1 MARLGGVS
9 SETTLMVVPEKGL
22 PASLSQVLI
31 SSGC

>member
-9 SETTLMVVPEKGL
+9 SETTLIVVPENW
-22 PASLSQVLI
+22 PPTSLSQVLI